1 MSAALRL
8 VRNDDGDSGDL
19 PSPEAWEIQVMGTPP
34 VWVKKPSGPPG
45 RDYTVLIISM
55 ESSHTI

>member
-34 VWVKKPSGPPG
+34 VAAIMTAEG
-45 RDYTVLIISM
+45 
-55 ESSHTI
+55 